1 MPTRHILSAIAMAAI
16 MIGASATTAAAQ
28 RPSDPARGA
37 RVVATYRFD
46 MAHRGAF
53 PSIVTVADSAG
64 ILVASARMPGE
75 SAARP
80 LEVTV
85 LQSDVIVQG
94 ETPSGILTL
103 TLSRESQGGARPL
116 TTGRWS
122 LGNEVGKL
130 KGRERS

>member
-1 MPTRHILSAIAMAAI
+1 MHTRHILAAIAMAAI
-16 MIGASATTAAAQ
+16 MLGASATTAAAQ
-28 RPSDPARGA
+28 RQNDPARSA

-64 ILVASARMPGE
+64 ILVASTRMPGE
-75 SAARP
+75 EASHP

-94 ETPSGILTL
+94 ETPSGVLTL
-103 TLSRESQGGARPL
+103 TLSREGHGGATPL
-116 TTGRWS
+116 STGRWS

-130 KGRERS
+130 KGRGRD